1 MSTFALIR
9 ENAYANIRKLLL
21 ALSFLPLKSQEFF
34 LKNILFPTSYHEKF
48 QTHRKVERFY
58 NGLQDSHHLD
68 STINISLLALYLPSA
83 HPTIHPLVI
92 LCISKQTADRRQHFI
107 LKD

>member
-1 MSTFALIR
+1 M
-9 ENAYANIRKLLL
+9 
-21 ALSFLPLKSQEFF
+21 
-34 LKNILFPTSYHEKF
+34 KNFKHTEKW
-48 QTHRKVERFY
+48 KEFY